1 MILDT
6 VDEKKKGVHT
16 RYLILLIIFIV
27 TAVNYADRATL
38 SIAGTEVAKEL
49 QLSAVSMGY
58 IFSAFGWAYL
68 LMQIPGGWLLDKFGS
83 KKVYTYSLFF
93 WSLFTFLQGFVDMFP
108 LAWAGISMFFMRFM
122 LGFSEAPSFP
132 ANARIV
138 AAWFPTKE
146 RGTASA
152 IFNSAQY
159 FSLALFSPLLGWL
172 TFAWGWEHVFTVM
185 GVIGFVLTAL
195 WIKLIHNPTDHPRMS
210 AEELKFISEN
220 GAVVDMDHKK
230 PGSAAASGPKLH
242 YIKQL
247 LSNRMMLGVF
257 FGQYFINTITWFFL
271 TWFPIYLVQE
281 KGMSI
286 LKVGLVASIPALCGF
301 AGGVLGGVFSDYLIK
316 RGLSL
321 TLARKLPIVLGML
334 LASTIILCNYTN
346 NTTLVVMLMALAAK
360 QVQIGCWSALSNPI
374 STEVL
379 GLAGFDW
386 LVLDGEHAPNDI
398 STFIP
403 QLMALK
409 GSASAP
415 VVRVPTNEP
424 VIIKRLLDIGFYNF
438 LIPFVETKEEAE
450 LAVASTRYP
459 PEGIRGVSVS
469 HRANMFGTVADY
481 FAQSNKNITILV
493 QIESQQG
500 VDNVDAIAATEGV
513 DGIFVGPSDLAAALG
528 HLGNASHP
536 DVQKA
541 IQHIFNR
548 ASAHGKPSGI
558 LAPVEADA
566 RRYLEWGATFVA
578 VGSDL
583 GVFRSA
589 TQKLADTFKK

>member
-138 AAWFPTKE
+138 AAWFP
-146 RGTASA
+146 
-152 IFNSAQY
+152 
-159 FSLALFSPLLGWL
+159 
-172 TFAWGWEHVFTVM
+172 
-185 GVIGFVLTAL
+185 
-195 WIKLIHNPTDHPRMS
+195 
-210 AEELKFISEN
+210 
-220 GAVVDMDHKK
+220 
-230 PGSAAASGPKLH
+230 
-242 YIKQL
+242 
-247 LSNRMMLGVF
+247 
-257 FGQYFINTITWFFL
+257 
-271 TWFPIYLVQE
+271 IYLVQE

-346 NTTLVVMLMALAAK
+346 NTTLVVMLMALAFFGKGFGALGWPVISDTAPK
-360 QVQIGCWSALSNPI
+360 EIVGLCGGVFNVFGNVASIVTPLVIGYLVSELHSFNAALVFVGCSAL
-374 STEVL
+374 
-379 GLAGFDW
+379 
-386 LVLDGEHAPNDI
+386 
-398 STFIP
+398 
-403 QLMALK
+403 MAMVCYLF
-409 GSASAP
+409 
-415 VVRVPTNEP
+415 VVGD
-424 VIIKRLLDIGFYNF
+424 IKRM
-438 LIPFVETKEEAE
+438 E
-450 LAVASTRYP
+450 L
-459 PEGIRGVSVS
+459 
-469 HRANMFGTVADY
+469 
-481 FAQSNKNITILV
+481 
-493 QIESQQG
+493 
-500 VDNVDAIAATEGV
+500 
-513 DGIFVGPSDLAAALG
+513 
-528 HLGNASHP
+528 
-536 DVQKA
+536 QK
-541 IQHIFNR
+541 
-548 ASAHGKPSGI
+548 
-558 LAPVEADA
+558 
-566 RRYLEWGATFVA
+566 
-578 VGSDL
+578 
-583 GVFRSA
+583 
-589 TQKLADTFKK
+589 

>member
-6 VDEKKKGVHT
+6 VVEKRKGTHT

-49 QLSAVSMGY
+49 HLSAISMGY

-108 LAWAGISMFFMRFM
+108 LAWAGISMFIMRFM

-185 GVIGFVLTAL
+185 GVIGFVLTGL
-195 WIKLIHNPTDHPRMS
+195 WVKFIHNPTDHPRMS
-210 AEELKFISEN
+210 QEELKFISEN

-230 PGSAAASGPKLH
+230 PGDVKSGGPKLH

-247 LSNRMMLGVF
+247 LTNRMMLGVF

-286 LKVGLVASIPALCGF
+286 LKVGLVASIPALCG
-301 AGGVLGGVFSDYLIK
+301 L
-316 RGLSL
+316 
-321 TLARKLPIVLGML
+321 LGML
-334 LASTIILCNYTN
+334 LASTIILCNYTD
-346 NTTLVVMLMALAAK
+346 NTALVVALMALAFFGKGFGALGWPVISDTAPK
-360 QVQIGCWSALSNPI
+360 EIVGLCGGVFNVFGNVASIVTPLVIGYLVSELHSFNAALMFVGCSALMAM
-374 STEVL
+374 VCYL
-379 GLAGFDW
+379 
-386 LVLDGEHAPNDI
+386 
-398 STFIP
+398 FIV
-403 QLMALK
+403 
-409 GSASAP
+409 GD
-415 VVRVPTNEP
+415 
-424 VIIKRLLDIGFYNF
+424 IKRM
-438 LIPFVETKEEAE
+438 E
-450 LAVASTRYP
+450 L
-459 PEGIRGVSVS
+459 
-469 HRANMFGTVADY
+469 
-481 FAQSNKNITILV
+481 
-493 QIESQQG
+493 
-500 VDNVDAIAATEGV
+500 
-513 DGIFVGPSDLAAALG
+513 
-528 HLGNASHP
+528 
-536 DVQKA
+536 QK
-541 IQHIFNR
+541 
-548 ASAHGKPSGI
+548 
-558 LAPVEADA
+558 
-566 RRYLEWGATFVA
+566 
-578 VGSDL
+578 
-583 GVFRSA
+583 
-589 TQKLADTFKK
+589 